1 MAAEEDSFIL
11 MSSQRPLDL
20 DFDLGANDLNSVA
33 GESDLVDTPDFNETQ
48 EELQPVQEEETQ
60 QRGSPSP
67 SANSQDLSG
76 FTQELVES
84 VPAVL
89 LLDAPEDEHLG
100 PALTQECSAGF
111 AGAED
116 SAEDAA
122 AALEDNA
129 AAALEDDAAAAL
141 EDDAA
146 AALENDA
153 AAALEDDAAEGAETG
168 TQEQIDVG
176 MPALKRRRCEADA
189 DPQPIDC
196 AKNAADSA
204 LEGWL
209 SQLPTPTIDHKRWLP
224 GYYPQPTKPVAGV

>member
-1 MAAEEDSFIL
+1 MA
-11 MSSQRPLDL
+11 P
-20 DFDLGANDLNSVA
+20 GANDLNSVA
-33 GESDLVDTPDFNETQ
+33 GETDLVDTPDFNETQ

-76 FTQELVES
+76 FTQELVEQ

-89 LLDAPEDEHLG
+89 LLDAPEDELLG
-100 PALTQECSAGF
+100 PTLTQECTVGS

-122 AALEDNA
+122 AAPED
-129 AAALEDDAAAAL
+129 DDAAAL
-141 EDDAA
+141 KDDTA
-146 AALENDA
+146 AALK
-153 AAALEDDAAEGAETG
+153 DDAAEGVQTG
-168 TQEQIDVG
+168 IHEQTDVG
-176 MPALKRRRCEADA
+176 MPALKRRRREAIT
-189 DPQPIDC
+189 DPQPVDC
-196 AKNAADSA
+196 AENAADSA

-224 GYYPQPTKPVAGV
+224 GCNPQPTKSVTLSPHCSSKSRTV